1 MRGIVFLYRALHRQ
15 IFAAAMRVA
24 VISLYLMR
32 MFGQNQFDDL
42 LSKRDDINA
51 ELQRIID
58 QQTEP

>member
-1 MRGIVFLYRALHRQ
+1 
-15 IFAAAMRVA
+15 MRVA
-24 VISLYLMR
+24 VISLYLML